1 MKNEITTGTILISK
15 PFMEDK
21 RFEKTVILI
30 TEHNEN
36 GTVGFV
42 LNRKTAIDI
51 LDFTTSLTKKTVTI
65 KQGGPVDNNSL
76 FFIHKHPDLI
86 NNCIKIKDG
95 YFWGG
100 DMSDVIEGM
109 NRDEIKAKEILFFT
123 GYSGWE
129 KNQLKEEVNEGSWII
144 HNTHLDILEGPLN
157 WSTLLI
163 EINKEFEVW
172 TTAPSDFRLN

>member
-36 GTVGFV
+36 GSIGFI
-42 LNRKTAIDI
+42 LNKNNSVDI
-51 LDFTTSLTKKTVTI
+51 LDFIPSLHKQSIII
-65 KQGGPVDNNSL
+65 KEGGPVDKNNL

-86 NNCIKIKDG
+86 NNCFKIKDG

-100 DMSDVIEGM
+100 DINDLVEGM
-109 NRDEIKAKEILFFT
+109 NRDEIKTNEILFFT
-123 GYSGWE
+123 GYAGWE
-129 KNQLKEEVNEGSWII
+129 KNQLSQEINEGSWIVQ
-144 HNTHLDILEGPLN
+144 NTHLEMLEDPIN
-157 WSTLLI
+157 WSKLLI
-163 EINKEFEVW
+163 EINEEFEVW

>member
-1 MKNEITTGTILISK
+1 MKNEITAGTILISK

-30 TEHNEN
+30 TEHSEN
-36 GTVGFV
+36 GTVGFIV
-42 LNRKTAIDI
+42 NKTSSIDM
-51 LDFTTSLTKKTVTI
+51 LEFTPSLTNQKITI

-76 FFIHKHPDLI
+76 FFVHKHPDLI
-86 NNCIKIKDG
+86 HNCFKIKDG

-100 DMSDVIEGM
+100 DINDVIEGIKR
-109 NRDEIKAKEILFFT
+109 NEIKIQEVLFFT

-129 KNQLKEEVNEGSWII
+129 KNQLKEEINEGSWII
-144 HNTHLDILEGPLN
+144 HDTNLEILDNPIN